1 MAAITAPNNAK
12 RNLRILTPSA
22 AMAATLMFTGLGS
35 VVADGNVRMAHGQIE
50 LGGSVHVAN
59 SNVIEWTKSFQASL

>member
-1 MAAITAPNNAK
+1 
-12 RNLRILTPSA
+12 
-22 AMAATLMFTGLGS
+22 MAATLMFTGLGS